1 MSKILLNALKKKIE
15 GDLAVAKANVLIYKE
30 TSVGIGE
37 HSEIVQSLEME
48 VTKAASAQDKLKM
61 VDILLNESDKI
72 C

>member
-61 VDILLNESDKI
+61 VDILLNESDG
-72 C
+72 

>member
-61 VDILLNESDKI
+61 VDILLNESEE
-72 C
+72 

>member
-61 VDILLNESDKI
+61 VDILLNESDE
-72 C
+72 

>member
-37 HSEIVQSLEME
+37 HSEIVQSLETE
-48 VTKAASAQDKLKM
+48 VSKAASAQDKLKM
-61 VDILLNESDKI
+61 VDILLNESDE
-72 C
+72 

>member
-61 VDILLNESDKI
+61 VDILLNESDK
-72 C
+72 

>member
-61 VDILLNESDKI
+61 VDILLNESDEI

>member
-1 MSKILLNALKKKIE
+1 MSDILLKALKKNIE

-61 VDILLNESDKI
+61 VDILLNESNE
-72 C
+72 

>member
-1 MSKILLNALKKKIE
+1 MSDILLKALKKKIE

-48 VTKAASAQDKLKM
+48 VSKAASAQDKLKM